1 MLRKIILCSL
11 LAVTLATLPGCII
24 HDPGYY
30 PNERVYSY
38 DPYYPYYYAPYYF
51 TPFWFS
57 GSFFFGDF
65 DRGGHSGRG
74 HRGSGGH
81 EGRGGG
87 RR

>member
-1 MLRKIILCSL
+1 MLRKLVFCL
-11 LAVTLATLPGCII
+11 VLAGTLTTISGCII

-30 PNERVYSY
+30 PPSRTYYY
-38 DPYYPYYYAPYYF
+38 DPYPYYYAPYYY

-65 DRGGHSGRG
+65 DRGHDFRG
-74 HRGSGGH
+74 HKHSRGHGGGH
-81 EGRGGG
+81 GG